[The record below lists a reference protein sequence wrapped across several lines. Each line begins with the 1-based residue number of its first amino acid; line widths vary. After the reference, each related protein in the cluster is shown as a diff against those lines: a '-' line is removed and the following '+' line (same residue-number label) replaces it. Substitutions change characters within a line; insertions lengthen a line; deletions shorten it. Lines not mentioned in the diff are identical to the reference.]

1 MAHKGVVGAVA
12 LGACAYAGMERFKD
26 WSVER
31 EREEREQMLRDRQDE
46 YIRRLEESQRKKGKR
61 SAKTRLGGFEGEIG
75 LELAFQSKVY
85 ERLEEI
91 LYGLVVK
98 VGEEGKD
105 LRRYENLQQLNLPLM
120 SNEVNGLWFMYI
132 FHLNSSH

>member
-46 YIRRLEESQRKKGKR
+46 YIRRREESQRKKGNM
-61 SAKTRLGGFEGEIG
+61 SARQQLGE
-75 LELAFQSKVY
+75 ELKAGMAFQSKVY

-91 LYGLVVK
+91 LYGLVAR
-98 VGEEGKD
+98 VGEEGGG

-120 SNEVNGLWFMYI
+120 SNEVSL
-132 FHLNSSH
+132 

>member
-46 YIRRLEESQRKKGKR
+46 YIRRLEESQRKKGNM
-61 SAKTRLGGFEGEIG
+61 SARQQLRGG
-75 LELAFQSKVY
+75 LEELKAGMAFQSKVY

-91 LYGLVVK
+91 LYGLVAR
-98 VGEEGKD
+98 VGEEGGG

-120 SNEVNGLWFMYI
+120 SYEVSL
-132 FHLNSSH
+132 